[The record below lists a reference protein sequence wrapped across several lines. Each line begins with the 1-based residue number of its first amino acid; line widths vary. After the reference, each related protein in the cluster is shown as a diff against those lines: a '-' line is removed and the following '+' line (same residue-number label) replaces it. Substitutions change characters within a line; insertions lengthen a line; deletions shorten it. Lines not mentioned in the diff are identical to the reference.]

1 MVIGGVSWSLYAV
14 LGGGTWFQPFLFF
27 VVSVVLGSI
36 VWGISEII
44 NLHAQ
49 QIDIQLRLEEKL
61 RKLVPETPAEEK
73 PVEFCAHCVAGWAA
87 LIIGLVW
94 SVVNFIFVGWIAL
107 LFWLIVTFFLTVLL
121 FGLVEVLERL
131 EDQELKL
138 LALRDSLEKLMKQ
151 EGLLAEGPQ
160 QCRRCGTQ
168 LPPGGKTCPTCHYV
182 NE

>member
-1 MVIGGVSWSLYAV
+1 MSAI
-14 LGGGTWFQPFLFF
+14 
-27 VVSVVLGSI
+27 
-36 VWGISEII
+36 
-44 NLHAQ
+44 
-49 QIDIQLRLEEKL
+49 LR
-61 RKLVPETPAEEK
+61 
-73 PVEFCAHCVAGWAA
+73 VAGWAA

-107 LFWLIVTFFLTVLL
+107 LFWLVVTFFLTVLL
-121 FGLVEVLERL
+121 FGLAEVLERL

-151 EGLLAEGPQ
+151 DGLLAEGPQ

>member
-1 MVIGGVSWSLYAV
+1 MSAI
-14 LGGGTWFQPFLFF
+14 
-27 VVSVVLGSI
+27 
-36 VWGISEII
+36 
-44 NLHAQ
+44 
-49 QIDIQLRLEEKL
+49 LR
-61 RKLVPETPAEEK
+61 
-73 PVEFCAHCVAGWAA
+73 VAGWAA

-94 SVVNFIFVGWIAL
+94 SVVNFVFVGWIAL

>member
-1 MVIGGVSWSLYAV
+1 M
-14 LGGGTWFQPFLFF
+14 
-27 VVSVVLGSI
+27 
-36 VWGISEII
+36 
-44 NLHAQ
+44 
-49 QIDIQLRLEEKL
+49 R
-61 RKLVPETPAEEK
+61 
-73 PVEFCAHCVAGWAA
+73 VAGWAA

-121 FGLVEVLERL
+121 FGLAEVLERL

>member
-1 MVIGGVSWSLYAV
+1 MSAI
-14 LGGGTWFQPFLFF
+14 
-27 VVSVVLGSI
+27 
-36 VWGISEII
+36 
-44 NLHAQ
+44 
-49 QIDIQLRLEEKL
+49 LR
-61 RKLVPETPAEEK
+61 
-73 PVEFCAHCVAGWAA
+73 VAGWAA

-94 SVVNFIFVGWIAL
+94 SVLNFIFVGWIAL

-151 EGLLAEGPQ
+151 DGLLAEGPQ

>member
-1 MVIGGVSWSLYAV
+1 MSAI
-14 LGGGTWFQPFLFF
+14 
-27 VVSVVLGSI
+27 
-36 VWGISEII
+36 
-44 NLHAQ
+44 
-49 QIDIQLRLEEKL
+49 LR
-61 RKLVPETPAEEK
+61 
-73 PVEFCAHCVAGWAA
+73 VAGWAA

-168 LPPGGKTCPTCHYV
+168 LPLGGKTCPTCHYV

>member
-1 MVIGGVSWSLYAV
+1 MSAI
-14 LGGGTWFQPFLFF
+14 
-27 VVSVVLGSI
+27 
-36 VWGISEII
+36 
-44 NLHAQ
+44 
-49 QIDIQLRLEEKL
+49 LR
-61 RKLVPETPAEEK
+61 
-73 PVEFCAHCVAGWAA
+73 VAGWAA

-94 SVVNFIFVGWIAL
+94 SVLNFIFVGWIAL

>member
-1 MVIGGVSWSLYAV
+1 MSAI
-14 LGGGTWFQPFLFF
+14 
-27 VVSVVLGSI
+27 
-36 VWGISEII
+36 
-44 NLHAQ
+44 
-49 QIDIQLRLEEKL
+49 LR
-61 RKLVPETPAEEK
+61 
-73 PVEFCAHCVAGWAA
+73 VAGWAA

-121 FGLVEVLERL
+121 FGLAEVLERL

-151 EGLLAEGPQ
+151 DGLLAEGPQ

-168 LPPGGKTCPTCHYV
+168 LPPGGKTCPTFHYV

>member
-1 MVIGGVSWSLYAV
+1 MSAI
-14 LGGGTWFQPFLFF
+14 
-27 VVSVVLGSI
+27 
-36 VWGISEII
+36 
-44 NLHAQ
+44 
-49 QIDIQLRLEEKL
+49 LRI
-61 RKLVPETPAEEK
+61 
-73 PVEFCAHCVAGWAA
+73 AGWAA

-151 EGLLAEGPQ
+151 DGLLAEGPQ

>member
-1 MVIGGVSWSLYAV
+1 MSAI
-14 LGGGTWFQPFLFF
+14 
-27 VVSVVLGSI
+27 
-36 VWGISEII
+36 
-44 NLHAQ
+44 
-49 QIDIQLRLEEKL
+49 LR
-61 RKLVPETPAEEK
+61 
-73 PVEFCAHCVAGWAA
+73 VAGWAA

-131 EDQELKL
+131 EDQKLKL

>member
-1 MVIGGVSWSLYAV
+1 MSAI
-14 LGGGTWFQPFLFF
+14 
-27 VVSVVLGSI
+27 
-36 VWGISEII
+36 
-44 NLHAQ
+44 
-49 QIDIQLRLEEKL
+49 LR
-61 RKLVPETPAEEK
+61 
-73 PVEFCAHCVAGWAA
+73 VAGWAA

-151 EGLLAEGPQ
+151 DGLLAEGPQ

-168 LPPGGKTCPTCHYV
+168 LPPGGETCPTCHYL

>member
-1 MVIGGVSWSLYAV
+1 MSAI
-14 LGGGTWFQPFLFF
+14 
-27 VVSVVLGSI
+27 
-36 VWGISEII
+36 
-44 NLHAQ
+44 
-49 QIDIQLRLEEKL
+49 LR
-61 RKLVPETPAEEK
+61 
-73 PVEFCAHCVAGWAA
+73 VAGWAA

-131 EDQELKL
+131 EDQELRL

-151 EGLLAEGPQ
+151 DGLLAEGPQ

>member
-1 MVIGGVSWSLYAV
+1 MSAI
-14 LGGGTWFQPFLFF
+14 
-27 VVSVVLGSI
+27 
-36 VWGISEII
+36 
-44 NLHAQ
+44 
-49 QIDIQLRLEEKL
+49 LR
-61 RKLVPETPAEEK
+61 
-73 PVEFCAHCVAGWAA
+73 VAGWAA
-87 LIIGLVW
+87 LIIGLLW
-94 SVVNFIFVGWIAL
+94 SVLNFIFVGWISL

>member
-1 MVIGGVSWSLYAV
+1 MSAI
-14 LGGGTWFQPFLFF
+14 
-27 VVSVVLGSI
+27 
-36 VWGISEII
+36 
-44 NLHAQ
+44 
-49 QIDIQLRLEEKL
+49 LR
-61 RKLVPETPAEEK
+61 A
-73 PVEFCAHCVAGWAA
+73 AGWAA
-87 LIIGLVW
+87 LSIGLVW

-131 EDQELKL
+131 EDQDLKL

>member
-1 MVIGGVSWSLYAV
+1 MSAI
-14 LGGGTWFQPFLFF
+14 
-27 VVSVVLGSI
+27 
-36 VWGISEII
+36 
-44 NLHAQ
+44 
-49 QIDIQLRLEEKL
+49 LR
-61 RKLVPETPAEEK
+61 
-73 PVEFCAHCVAGWAA
+73 VAGWAA

-121 FGLVEVLERL
+121 FGLAEVLERL

-151 EGLLAEGPQ
+151 DGLLAEGPQ

-168 LPPGGKTCPTCHYV
+168 PPPGGKTCPTCHYV

>member
-1 MVIGGVSWSLYAV
+1 MSAI
-14 LGGGTWFQPFLFF
+14 
-27 VVSVVLGSI
+27 
-36 VWGISEII
+36 
-44 NLHAQ
+44 
-49 QIDIQLRLEEKL
+49 LR
-61 RKLVPETPAEEK
+61 
-73 PVEFCAHCVAGWAA
+73 VAGWAA

-131 EDQELKL
+131 EDQQLKL

-151 EGLLAEGPQ
+151 DGLLAEGPQ

>member
-1 MVIGGVSWSLYAV
+1 MSAI
-14 LGGGTWFQPFLFF
+14 
-27 VVSVVLGSI
+27 
-36 VWGISEII
+36 
-44 NLHAQ
+44 
-49 QIDIQLRLEEKL
+49 LR
-61 RKLVPETPAEEK
+61 
-73 PVEFCAHCVAGWAA
+73 VAGWAA

-138 LALRDSLEKLMKQ
+138 LALRDSPEKLMKQ
-151 EGLLAEGPQ
+151 DGLLAEGPQ

>member
-1 MVIGGVSWSLYAV
+1 MSAI
-14 LGGGTWFQPFLFF
+14 
-27 VVSVVLGSI
+27 
-36 VWGISEII
+36 
-44 NLHAQ
+44 
-49 QIDIQLRLEEKL
+49 LR
-61 RKLVPETPAEEK
+61 
-73 PVEFCAHCVAGWAA
+73 VAGWAA
-87 LIIGLVW
+87 LSIGLVW

-151 EGLLAEGPQ
+151 DGLLAEGPQ

>member
-1 MVIGGVSWSLYAV
+1 MSAI
-14 LGGGTWFQPFLFF
+14 
-27 VVSVVLGSI
+27 
-36 VWGISEII
+36 
-44 NLHAQ
+44 
-49 QIDIQLRLEEKL
+49 LR
-61 RKLVPETPAEEK
+61 A
-73 PVEFCAHCVAGWAA
+73 AGWAA
-87 LIIGLVW
+87 LSIGLVW

>member
-1 MVIGGVSWSLYAV
+1 MSAI
-14 LGGGTWFQPFLFF
+14 
-27 VVSVVLGSI
+27 
-36 VWGISEII
+36 
-44 NLHAQ
+44 
-49 QIDIQLRLEEKL
+49 LR
-61 RKLVPETPAEEK
+61 
-73 PVEFCAHCVAGWAA
+73 VAGWAS

-121 FGLVEVLERL
+121 FGLAEVLERL

>member
-1 MVIGGVSWSLYAV
+1 MSAI
-14 LGGGTWFQPFLFF
+14 
-27 VVSVVLGSI
+27 
-36 VWGISEII
+36 
-44 NLHAQ
+44 
-49 QIDIQLRLEEKL
+49 LR
-61 RKLVPETPAEEK
+61 
-73 PVEFCAHCVAGWAA
+73 VAGWAA

-151 EGLLAEGPQ
+151 DGLLAEGPQ

-182 NE
+182 NEEQVPLRPVFLRAGGAFAKFF

>member
-1 MVIGGVSWSLYAV
+1 MSAI
-14 LGGGTWFQPFLFF
+14 
-27 VVSVVLGSI
+27 
-36 VWGISEII
+36 
-44 NLHAQ
+44 
-49 QIDIQLRLEEKL
+49 LR
-61 RKLVPETPAEEK
+61 
-73 PVEFCAHCVAGWAA
+73 VAGWAA

-94 SVVNFIFVGWIAL
+94 SVVNFIFMGWIAL

-151 EGLLAEGPQ
+151 DGLLAEGPQ

>member
-1 MVIGGVSWSLYAV
+1 MSAI
-14 LGGGTWFQPFLFF
+14 
-27 VVSVVLGSI
+27 
-36 VWGISEII
+36 
-44 NLHAQ
+44 
-49 QIDIQLRLEEKL
+49 LR
-61 RKLVPETPAEEK
+61 
-73 PVEFCAHCVAGWAA
+73 VAGWAA
-87 LIIGLVW
+87 LSIGLVW

-151 EGLLAEGPQ
+151 DGLLAEGPQ

-168 LPPGGKTCPTCHYV
+168 LPPGGKTCPTCHHV

>member
-1 MVIGGVSWSLYAV
+1 MSAI
-14 LGGGTWFQPFLFF
+14 
-27 VVSVVLGSI
+27 
-36 VWGISEII
+36 
-44 NLHAQ
+44 
-49 QIDIQLRLEEKL
+49 LR
-61 RKLVPETPAEEK
+61 
-73 PVEFCAHCVAGWAA
+73 VAGWAA

-121 FGLVEVLERL
+121 FGLVEVLECL

>member
-1 MVIGGVSWSLYAV
+1 MSAI
-14 LGGGTWFQPFLFF
+14 
-27 VVSVVLGSI
+27 
-36 VWGISEII
+36 
-44 NLHAQ
+44 
-49 QIDIQLRLEEKL
+49 LR
-61 RKLVPETPAEEK
+61 
-73 PVEFCAHCVAGWAA
+73 VAGWAA

-151 EGLLAEGPQ
+151 DGLLAEGAQ

>member
-1 MVIGGVSWSLYAV
+1 MSAI
-14 LGGGTWFQPFLFF
+14 
-27 VVSVVLGSI
+27 
-36 VWGISEII
+36 
-44 NLHAQ
+44 
-49 QIDIQLRLEEKL
+49 LR
-61 RKLVPETPAEEK
+61 
-73 PVEFCAHCVAGWAA
+73 VAGWAA

-131 EDQELKL
+131 ENQELKL

>member
-1 MVIGGVSWSLYAV
+1 MSAI
-14 LGGGTWFQPFLFF
+14 
-27 VVSVVLGSI
+27 
-36 VWGISEII
+36 
-44 NLHAQ
+44 
-49 QIDIQLRLEEKL
+49 LR
-61 RKLVPETPAEEK
+61 
-73 PVEFCAHCVAGWAA
+73 VAGWAA

-151 EGLLAEGPQ
+151 DGLLAEGPQ

-168 LPPGGKTCPTCHYV
+168 LPPGGKTGPTCHYV

>member
-1 MVIGGVSWSLYAV
+1 MSAI
-14 LGGGTWFQPFLFF
+14 
-27 VVSVVLGSI
+27 
-36 VWGISEII
+36 
-44 NLHAQ
+44 
-49 QIDIQLRLEEKL
+49 LR
-61 RKLVPETPAEEK
+61 
-73 PVEFCAHCVAGWAA
+73 VAGWAA

-138 LALRDSLEKLMKQ
+138 LAVRDSLEKLLKQ

>member
-1 MVIGGVSWSLYAV
+1 MSAI
-14 LGGGTWFQPFLFF
+14 
-27 VVSVVLGSI
+27 
-36 VWGISEII
+36 
-44 NLHAQ
+44 
-49 QIDIQLRLEEKL
+49 LR
-61 RKLVPETPAEEK
+61 
-73 PVEFCAHCVAGWAA
+73 VAGWAA

-151 EGLLAEGPQ
+151 DGLLAEGPQ

-168 LPPGGKTCPTCHYV
+168 LPPGGQNLPHLPLCKRVASAPPPSVSAGWRGLCKIFLKNLKKGLAFFEIVLYNRPRCPGVAQLVARLTGGQEAV
-182 NE
+182 SSSLATRTI

>member
-1 MVIGGVSWSLYAV
+1 MSAI
-14 LGGGTWFQPFLFF
+14 
-27 VVSVVLGSI
+27 
-36 VWGISEII
+36 
-44 NLHAQ
+44 
-49 QIDIQLRLEEKL
+49 LR
-61 RKLVPETPAEEK
+61 
-73 PVEFCAHCVAGWAA
+73 VAGWVA

-151 EGLLAEGPQ
+151 DGLLAEGPQ

>member
-1 MVIGGVSWSLYAV
+1 MSAI
-14 LGGGTWFQPFLFF
+14 
-27 VVSVVLGSI
+27 
-36 VWGISEII
+36 
-44 NLHAQ
+44 
-49 QIDIQLRLEEKL
+49 LR
-61 RKLVPETPAEEK
+61 
-73 PVEFCAHCVAGWAA
+73 VAGWAA

-94 SVVNFIFVGWIAL
+94 SVVNYIFVGWIAL

>member
-1 MVIGGVSWSLYAV
+1 MSAI
-14 LGGGTWFQPFLFF
+14 
-27 VVSVVLGSI
+27 
-36 VWGISEII
+36 
-44 NLHAQ
+44 
-49 QIDIQLRLEEKL
+49 LRD
-61 RKLVPETPAEEK
+61 
-73 PVEFCAHCVAGWAA
+73 AGWAA

>member
-1 MVIGGVSWSLYAV
+1 MSAI
-14 LGGGTWFQPFLFF
+14 
-27 VVSVVLGSI
+27 
-36 VWGISEII
+36 
-44 NLHAQ
+44 
-49 QIDIQLRLEEKL
+49 LR
-61 RKLVPETPAEEK
+61 
-73 PVEFCAHCVAGWAA
+73 VAGWAA
-87 LIIGLVW
+87 LIIGPVW

>member
-1 MVIGGVSWSLYAV
+1 MSAI
-14 LGGGTWFQPFLFF
+14 
-27 VVSVVLGSI
+27 
-36 VWGISEII
+36 
-44 NLHAQ
+44 
-49 QIDIQLRLEEKL
+49 LR
-61 RKLVPETPAEEK
+61 
-73 PVEFCAHCVAGWAA
+73 VAGWAA

-151 EGLLAEGPQ
+151 DGLLAEGPQ

-182 NE
+182 HE

>member
-1 MVIGGVSWSLYAV
+1 MSAI
-14 LGGGTWFQPFLFF
+14 
-27 VVSVVLGSI
+27 
-36 VWGISEII
+36 
-44 NLHAQ
+44 
-49 QIDIQLRLEEKL
+49 LR
-61 RKLVPETPAEEK
+61 
-73 PVEFCAHCVAGWAA
+73 VAGWAA

-94 SVVNFIFVGWIAL
+94 SVVNFIFIGWIAL

-131 EDQELKL
+131 EDQDLKL

>member
-1 MVIGGVSWSLYAV
+1 MSAI
-14 LGGGTWFQPFLFF
+14 
-27 VVSVVLGSI
+27 
-36 VWGISEII
+36 
-44 NLHAQ
+44 
-49 QIDIQLRLEEKL
+49 LR
-61 RKLVPETPAEEK
+61 
-73 PVEFCAHCVAGWAA
+73 VAGWAA

-168 LPPGGKTCPTCHYV
+168 LPPGGKTCPTCQL
-182 NE
+182 

>member
-1 MVIGGVSWSLYAV
+1 MSAI
-14 LGGGTWFQPFLFF
+14 
-27 VVSVVLGSI
+27 
-36 VWGISEII
+36 
-44 NLHAQ
+44 
-49 QIDIQLRLEEKL
+49 LR
-61 RKLVPETPAEEK
+61 
-73 PVEFCAHCVAGWAA
+73 VAGWAA

-138 LALRDSLEKLMKQ
+138 LVLRDSLDKLMKQ
-151 EGLLAEGPQ
+151 EGHLAEGPQ